1 MKKLLLASHS
11 LLFLF
16 FFMSLANIQY
26 NQDICIFLI
35 AVVVSA
41 YIVTTP
47 PNIFKTWFYYT
58 LNSSLFL
65 LFYTYRKY
73 DHHFIS
79 ILLGMNIVLRLIDT
93 FQNWIRFRKQ
103 EIKEL
108 GL

>member
-26 NQDICIFLI
+26 NQDVFIFLA

-47 PNIFKTWFYYT
+47 PNIFKTWDSRVFTMHIPVNTINLSPY
-58 LNSSLFL
+58 
-65 LFYTYRKY
+65 
-73 DHHFIS
+73 
-79 ILLGMNIVLRLIDT
+79 
-93 FQNWIRFRKQ
+93 
-103 EIKEL
+103 
-108 GL
+108 